1 MKLLIIKKIK
11 TLITVLVLVELIFFC
26 GSCSQNKM
34 RTLSVSNL
42 SLSECLSS
50 SDSLSGTNLIFNYAD
65 GFLNINHVIILNCAS
80 LITDVRAYI
89 VDNKIIIDYLTD
101 NNISMN
107 CLCEKEIQY
116 ALQEIPIGEY
126 EIIVRIDSIEFY
138 HQKHRLS

>member
-1 MKLLIIKKIK
+1 MK
-11 TLITVLVLVELIFFC
+11 
-26 GSCSQNKM
+26 
-34 RTLSVSNL
+34 TLSVSNL